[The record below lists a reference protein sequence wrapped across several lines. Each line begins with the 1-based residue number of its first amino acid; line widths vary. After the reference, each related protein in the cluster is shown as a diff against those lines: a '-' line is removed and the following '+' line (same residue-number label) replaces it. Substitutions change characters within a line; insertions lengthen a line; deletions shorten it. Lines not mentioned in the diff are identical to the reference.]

1 MNVVKYLLVFCAVS
15 FSIGLSA
22 QNFGALDSIINL
34 QINKHNTPGAVGLVI
49 KEGKVLY
56 DKAFGYSNLE
66 QKTPMTNRS
75 IFRIASQTK
84 AVVSVA
90 FLQLVE
96 KGAVGLDDPIEK
108 YFPAFSSQ
116 KVISAKGDS
125 FQLVDRVRSV
135 TIRDLLT
142 HQSGISSGDE
152 YPKYA
157 YLYKKYNLD
166 KPLNGSYV
174 TLAEEVAQIAQMPL
188 MHQPGERFSY
198 GLSTNVI
205 GALIEKISGLRLDQ
219 YLLNNIFEP
228 LGMKDTYFYLPK
240 NKQDRLVKLYAK
252 NTDTSLALVP
262 PAFFNADYP
271 LQKNSKYFSAIGG
284 LVSTTHDYAKFLTCL
299 LEVGRLGNGSQLL
312 SKSTI
317 DSLTT
322 NQLGAKTFIF
332 GGFPSL
338 NNFGLGVGLTST
350 KGQVVNNASEG
361 SYFWGGAFNT
371 AYMVDPK
378 RKLITLFFFQRTPFA
393 LSSVL
398 SSLEKATI
406 KIIDQS
412 K

>member
-1 MNVVKYLLVFCAVS
+1 MNVVKRLLVCAAVFYSSTVS
-15 FSIGLSA
+15 SQDFSAI
-22 QNFGALDSIINL
+22 DSILQL
-34 QINKHNTPGAVGLVI
+34 QINKFNTPGAVGLVI
-49 KEGKVLY
+49 KDGKVLY

-66 QKTPMTNRS
+66 QKTPMSTKS

-90 FLQLVE
+90 FLQLVQ
-96 KGAVGLDDPIEK
+96 KGAVGLDDPIQK

-174 TLAEEVAQIAQMPL
+174 TLAEEVSQIAQMPL

-205 GALIEKISGLRLDQ
+205 GALIEKISGLSLDA
-219 YLLNNIFEP
+219 YLLKNIFEP

-262 PAFFNADYP
+262 PALFNADYP
-271 LQKNSKYFSAIGG
+271 LQKNSKYFSAIG
-284 LVSTTHDYAKFLTCL
+284 
-299 LEVGRLGNGSQLL
+299 
-312 SKSTI
+312 
-317 DSLTT
+317 
-322 NQLGAKTFIF
+322 
-332 GGFPSL
+332 
-338 NNFGLGVGLTST
+338 
-350 KGQVVNNASEG
+350 
-361 SYFWGGAFNT
+361 
-371 AYMVDPK
+371 
-378 RKLITLFFFQRTPFA
+378 
-393 LSSVL
+393 
-398 SSLEKATI
+398 
-406 KIIDQS
+406 
-412 K
+412 

>member
-1 MNVVKYLLVFCAVS
+1 MNLVKYLLVFCAVS
-15 FSIGLSA
+15 LSVGLPAQTFS
-22 QNFGALDSIINL
+22 ALDSIINL

-56 DKAFGYSNLE
+56 DKAFGYTNLE
-66 QKTPMTNRS
+66 LKTPMSTQS

-108 YFPAFSSQ
+108 YFPAFSTQ
-116 KVISAKGDS
+116 KVISGRGDS
-125 FQLVDRVRSV
+125 LQLVDRVRSV

-142 HQSGISSGDE
+142 HQSGISSPDE
-152 YPKYA
+152 YPTYA

-166 KPLNGSYV
+166 KPLNGSYA
-174 TLAEEVAQIAQMPL
+174 TLTDEVAQIAQMPL

-205 GALIEKISGLRLDQ
+205 GALIEKISGLSLDA
-219 YLLNNIFEP
+219 YLLKNIFEP

-240 NKQDRLVKLYAK
+240 NKHDRLVKLYAK

-262 PAFFNADYP
+262 PVLFNADFP

-299 LEVGRLGNGSQLL
+299 LEGGALGAGKQLL
-312 SKSTI
+312 SKRTI
-317 DSLTT
+317 DALTT

-350 KGQVVNNASEG
+350 KGQVINNASEG

-406 KIIDQS
+406 KIIDQN

>member
-1 MNVVKYLLVFCAVS
+1 MNLVKYLLVFCAVS
-15 FSIGLSA
+15 LSVGLPAQTFS
-22 QNFGALDSIINL
+22 ALDSIINL

-56 DKAFGYSNLE
+56 DKAFGYANLE
-66 QKTPMTNRS
+66 LKTPMSTQS

-108 YFPAFSSQ
+108 YFPAFSTQ
-116 KVISAKGDS
+116 KVISGRGDS
-125 FQLVDRVRSV
+125 LQLVDKVRSV

-142 HQSGISSGDE
+142 HQSGISSPDE
-152 YPKYA
+152 YPTYA

-166 KPLNGSYV
+166 KPLNGSYA
-174 TLAEEVAQIAQMPL
+174 TLTDEVAQIAQMPL

-205 GALIEKISGLRLDQ
+205 GALIEKISGLSLDA
-219 YLLNNIFEP
+219 YLLKNIFEP
-228 LGMKDTYFYLPK
+228 LGMRDTYFYLPK

-262 PAFFNADYP
+262 PVLFNADSP

-299 LEVGRLGNGSQLL
+299 LEGGALGAGKQLL
-312 SKSTI
+312 SKRTI
-317 DSLTT
+317 DALTT

-350 KGQVVNNASEG
+350 KGQVINNASEG

-371 AYMVDPK
+371 AYMVDHFIFLSTHNICFIICFVK
-378 RKLITLFFFQRTPFA
+378 FRK
-393 LSSVL
+393 SYY
-398 SSLEKATI
+398 
-406 KIIDQS
+406 
-412 K
+412 

>member
-22 QNFGALDSIINL
+22 QNFSALDSIINL
-34 QINKHNTPGAVGLVI
+34 QINKYNTPGAVGLVI
-49 KEGKVLY
+49 KDGKVLY
-56 DKAFGYSNLE
+56 DKAFGYANLDS
-66 QKTPMTNRS
+66 KTPMSTQS

-90 FLQLVE
+90 FLQLLQ
-96 KGAVGLDDPIEK
+96 KGAIGLDDPIEK
-108 YFPAFSSQ
+108 YFPAFSAQ

-125 FQLVDRVRSV
+125 FQLVDRARSV

-166 KPLNGSYV
+166 KPLNGSYA

-205 GALIEKISGLRLDQ
+205 GALIEKISGLSLDA
-219 YLLNNIFEP
+219 YLFKNIFEP

-262 PAFFNADYP
+262 PALFNADYP

-284 LVSTTHDYAKFLTCL
+284 LVSTTYDYAKFLSCL
-299 LEVGRLGNGSQLL
+299 LDRGELSNGSQLL
-312 SKSTI
+312 SKSMI

-338 NNFGLGVGLTST
+338 NTFGLGVGLTSA

-378 RKLITLFFFQRTPFA
+378 RKLITLFYFQRTPFA

>member
-1 MNVVKYLLVFCAVS
+1 MNVVKRLLVCAAFFYSSTVS
-15 FSIGLSA
+15 SQDFSAI
-22 QNFGALDSIINL
+22 DSILQL
-34 QINKHNTPGAVGLVI
+34 QINKYNTPGAVGLVI
-49 KEGKVLY
+49 RDGEVLY

-84 AVVSVA
+84 AIISVA
-90 FLQLVE
+90 CLQLVE
-96 KGAVGLDDPIEK
+96 KGLIALNDPIEL
-108 YFPAFSSQ
+108 YFSDFKNQ
-116 KVISAKGDS
+116 KVISGS
-125 FQLVDRVRSV
+125 PTNYQLIEKIRPV

-142 HQSGISSGDE
+142 HQAGISAADE
-152 YPKYA
+152 YPGFAFLFKQ
-157 YLYKKYNLD
+157 YNLD
-166 KPLNGSYV
+166 KPLNGSYA
-174 TLAEEVAQIAQMPL
+174 TLVEEVTQIAKMPL

-219 YLLNNIFEP
+219 YLQKNIFAP
-228 LGMKDTYFYLPK
+228 LGMKDTYFYLPT
-240 NKQDRLVKLYAK
+240 NKHDRLVKLYAK
-252 NTDTSLALVP
+252 NSDTSLAEIS
-262 PAFFNADYP
+262 PALFNADYP

-284 LVSTTHDYAKFLTCL
+284 LVSTTHDYAKFLSCL
-299 LEVGRLGNGSQLL
+299 LQGGSIGNKKILGQSFV
-312 SKSTI
+312 

-332 GGFPSL
+332 SGFPSL
-338 NNFGLGVGLTST
+338 NNFGLGVGLTSA
-350 KGQVVNNASEG
+350 KGQVINNASER
-361 SYFWGGAFNT
+361 SFFWGGAFNT

-378 RKLITLFFFQRTPFA
+378 RKLITLFFMQRTPFA

-398 SSLEKATI
+398 SSLEKTTI

>member
-22 QNFGALDSIINL
+22 QNFSALDSIINL

-49 KEGKVLY
+49 KDGKVLY
-56 DKAFGYSNLE
+56 DKAFGYANLE
-66 QKTPMTNRS
+66 SKTPMSTQS

-108 YFPAFSSQ
+108 YFPAFSAQ

-125 FQLVDRVRSV
+125 FQLVDRARSV

-219 YLLNNIFEP
+219 YLLKNISEP

-240 NKQDRLVKLYAK
+240 NKKDRLVKLYAK

-262 PAFFNADYP
+262 PALFNADYP
-271 LQKNSKYFSAIGG
+271 LQKNSTYFSAIGG
-284 LVSTTHDYAKFLTCL
+284 LVSTTYDYAKFLSCL
-299 LEVGRLGNGSQLL
+299 LDRGELSNGSQLL
-312 SKSTI
+312 SKSMI

-338 NNFGLGVGLTST
+338 NTFGLGVGLTST

-378 RKLITLFFFQRTPFA
+378 RKLITLFYFQRTPFA

>member
-1 MNVVKYLLVFCAVS
+1 MNVVKRLLVCAAVFYSSTVS
-15 FSIGLSA
+15 SQDFSAI
-22 QNFGALDSIINL
+22 DSILQL
-34 QINKHNTPGAVGLVI
+34 QINKYNTPGAVGLVI
-49 KEGKVLY
+49 RDGEVLY

-84 AVVSVA
+84 AIISVA
-90 FLQLVE
+90 CLQLVE
-96 KGAVGLDDPIEK
+96 KGLIALNDPIEL
-108 YFPAFSSQ
+108 YFSDFKNQ
-116 KVISAKGDS
+116 KVISGS
-125 FQLVDRVRSV
+125 PTNYQLIEKIRPV

-142 HQSGISSGDE
+142 HQAGISAADE
-152 YPKYA
+152 YPGFAFLFKQ
-157 YLYKKYNLD
+157 YNLD
-166 KPLNGSYV
+166 KPLNGSYA
-174 TLAEEVAQIAQMPL
+174 TLAEEVTQIAKMPL

-205 GALIEKISGLRLDQ
+205 GALIEKVSGLRLDH
-219 YLLNNIFEP
+219 YLQKNIFAP
-228 LGMKDTYFYLPK
+228 LGMKDTYFYLPT

-252 NTDTSLALVP
+252 NSDTSLAEISPVL
-262 PAFFNADYP
+262 FNADYP

-284 LVSTTHDYAKFLTCL
+284 LVSTTHDYAKFLSCL
-299 LEVGRLGNGSQLL
+299 LQGGSIGNKKILGQ
-312 SKSTI
+312 TFV

-322 NQLGAKTFIF
+322 NQLGAKTFTF

-338 NNFGLGVGLTST
+338 NNFGLGVGLTSA
-350 KGQVVNNASEG
+350 KGQIINNASER
-361 SYFWGGAFNT
+361 SFFWGGAFNT

-378 RKLITLFFFQRTPFA
+378 RKLITLFFMQRTPFA

-398 SSLEKATI
+398 SSLEKTTI

>member
-1 MNVVKYLLVFCAVS
+1 MNVVKRLLVCAAVFYS
-15 FSIGLSA
+15 STASSQDFSAI
-22 QNFGALDSIINL
+22 DSILQL
-34 QINKHNTPGAVGLVI
+34 QINKYNTPGAVGLVI
-49 KEGKVLY
+49 RDGEVLY

-84 AVVSVA
+84 AIISVA
-90 FLQLVE
+90 CLQLVE
-96 KGAVGLDDPIEK
+96 KGLIALEDPIEL
-108 YFPAFSSQ
+108 YFSDFKNQ
-116 KVISAKGDS
+116 KVISGS
-125 FQLVDRVRSV
+125 PTNYQLIEKIRPV

-142 HQSGISSGDE
+142 HQAGISAADE
-152 YPKYA
+152 YPGFAFLFKQ
-157 YLYKKYNLD
+157 YNLD
-166 KPLNGSYV
+166 KPLNGSYA
-174 TLAEEVAQIAQMPL
+174 TLAEEVTQIAKMPL

-198 GLSTNVI
+198 GLSTDVI

-219 YLLNNIFEP
+219 YLQKNIFAP
-228 LGMKDTYFYLPK
+228 LGMKDTYFYLPT

-252 NTDTSLALVP
+252 NSDTSLAEIS
-262 PAFFNADYP
+262 PALFNADYP

-284 LVSTTHDYAKFLTCL
+284 LVSTTHDYAKFLSCL
-299 LEVGRLGNGSQLL
+299 LQGGSFGNKKILGQ
-312 SKSTI
+312 TFV

-338 NNFGLGVGLTST
+338 NTFGLGVGLTSA

-378 RKLITLFFFQRTPFA
+378 RKLITLFFMQRTPFA

-398 SSLEKATI
+398 SSLEKTTI

>member
-1 MNVVKYLLVFCAVS
+1 MNLVKYLLVFCAVS
-15 FSIGLSA
+15 LSVGLPAQTFS
-22 QNFGALDSIINL
+22 ALDSIINL

-56 DKAFGYSNLE
+56 DKAFGYANLE
-66 QKTPMTNRS
+66 LKTPMSTQS

-108 YFPAFSSQ
+108 YFPAFSTQ
-116 KVISAKGDS
+116 KVISGRGDS
-125 FQLVDRVRSV
+125 LQLVDRVRSV

-142 HQSGISSGDE
+142 HQSGISSPDE
-152 YPKYA
+152 YPTYA

-166 KPLNGSYV
+166 KPLNGSYA
-174 TLAEEVAQIAQMPL
+174 TLTDEVAQIAQMPL

-205 GALIEKISGLRLDQ
+205 GALIEKISGLSLDA
-219 YLLNNIFEP
+219 YLLKNIFEP

-240 NKQDRLVKLYAK
+240 NKHDRLVKLYAK

-262 PAFFNADYP
+262 PVLFNADFP

-299 LEVGRLGNGSQLL
+299 LEGGALGAGKQLL
-312 SKSTI
+312 SKRTI
-317 DSLTT
+317 DALTT

-350 KGQVVNNASEG
+350 KGQVINNASEG

-406 KIIDQS
+406 KIIDQN

>member
-1 MNVVKYLLVFCAVS
+1 MNVVKRLLVCAAVFYSSTVS
-15 FSIGLSA
+15 SQDFSAI
-22 QNFGALDSIINL
+22 DSILQL
-34 QINKHNTPGAVGLVI
+34 QINKYNTPGAVGLVI
-49 KEGKVLY
+49 RDGKVLY

-84 AVVSVA
+84 AIISVA
-90 FLQLVE
+90 CLQLVE
-96 KGAVGLDDPIEK
+96 KGLIALEDPIEL
-108 YFPAFSSQ
+108 YFSDFKNQ
-116 KVISAKGDS
+116 KVISGS
-125 FQLVDRVRSV
+125 PTNYQLIEKIRPV

-142 HQSGISSGDE
+142 HQAGISAADE
-152 YPKYA
+152 YPGFAFLFKQ
-157 YLYKKYNLD
+157 YNLD
-166 KPLNGSYV
+166 KPLNGSYA
-174 TLAEEVAQIAQMPL
+174 TLAEEVTQIAKMPL

-219 YLLNNIFEP
+219 YLQKNIFAP
-228 LGMKDTYFYLPK
+228 LGMKDTYFYLPT
-240 NKQDRLVKLYAK
+240 NKHDRLVKLYAK
-252 NTDTSLALVP
+252 NSDTSLSEISPAL
-262 PAFFNADYP
+262 FNADYP
-271 LQKNSKYFSAIGG
+271 LQKNSSYFSAIGG
-284 LVSTTHDYAKFLTCL
+284 LVSTTHDYAKFLSCL
-299 LEVGRLGNGSQLL
+299 LQGGSIGNKKILGQSFV
-312 SKSTI
+312 

-338 NNFGLGVGLTST
+338 NNFGLGVGLTSA
-350 KGQVVNNASEG
+350 KGQVINNASER
-361 SYFWGGAFNT
+361 SFFWGGAFNT

-378 RKLITLFFFQRTPFA
+378 RKLITLFFMQRTPFA

-398 SSLEKATI
+398 SSLEKTTI